1 MTCGSINPV
10 GLPDEPQRHPNHP
23 YPSHEP
29 TIPVSLGVG
38 IFLPSPDADPHFESR
53 WNNTVGI
60 HLPAHLNENPVLIW
74 VPNRNR
80 PNSQPSPV
88 QAPPTHPRSRSAPN
102 PPSALKIPVLWTNSE
117 RVHQVHLNEKPVLIS
132 VPNRKLTHSQ
142 PRPGRP
148 PPAYRR
154 SRSIPQ
160 YRPIL
165 SKF

>member
-1 MTCGSINPV
+1 MLCRTLDERSGYQAVPFFTFSETLSVLILAILFCTHMTCGSINPV

-38 IFLPSPDADPHFESR
+38 IFLPSPDADPGFESPVTSR
-53 WNNTVGI
+53 IVQLTRQ
-60 HLPAHLNENPVLIW
+60 AHLNENPVLIW

-102 PPSALKIPVLWTNSE
+102 PPSALKIAVLLSNSE
-117 RVHQVHLNEKPVLIS
+117 RFI
-132 VPNRKLTHSQ
+132 
-142 PRPGRP
+142 
-148 PPAYRR
+148 
-154 SRSIPQ
+154 
-160 YRPIL
+160 RPI
-165 SKF
+165 

>member
-38 IFLPSPDADPHFESR
+38 IFLPSPDADPHFESIVTSR
-53 WNNTVGI
+53 RLQLHG
-60 HLPAHLNENPVLIW
+60 AHLNENPVLIW

-88 QAPPTHPRSRSAPN
+88 QAPPTHPRSRRAPN
-102 PPSALKIPVLWTNSE
+102 PPSALKIAVLWSNSE
-117 RVHQVHLNEKPVLIS
+117 RVHQVHLNEKKVLIS
-132 VPNRKLTHSQ
+132 VTNRKLTHSQ

-148 PPAYRR
+148 PPVYRR
-154 SRSIPQ
+154 SRSTPQ
-160 YRPIL
+160 YRSIL